1 MNYPLQA
8 LLTGLRTAILSKLTT
23 ARVETVPQKEDTVYP
38 YIWLSQ
44 PFMIENG
51 PKGKYIYEIEILIQV
66 IHKDLASLTPLL
78 TQMQAIHEILNNG
91 AAFAV
96 SGYTMLAAELVN
108 TNQTVEMLD
117 TGRLDIG
124 LIRCKFELK

>member
-8 LLTGLRTAILSKLTT
+8 LLTGLRTAILAKLSS
-23 ARVETVPQKEDTVYP
+23 ARVETVPQKEDTTYP

-44 PFMIENG
+44 PFMVENG

-78 TQMQAIHEILNNG
+78 TQMQGIHEIINNG

-96 SGYTMLAAELVN
+96 AGYTMLSAELVN